1 MDKIKD
7 EVSDEISIIAASGET
22 KIGSAGEQPIRDSL
36 CDEKVRCQTHVS
48 QKVSC
53 V

>member
-7 EVSDEISIIAASGET
+7 EVSDEIVIIAASGET
-22 KIGSAGEQPIRDSL
+22 EVGSAGEQPTRDSL
-36 CDEKVRCQTHVS
+36 CDEKIRRQTHAS
-48 QKVSC
+48 KRVSC